1 MQVIDEM
8 DLGYMD
14 GEMVQKLVQKL
25 ALKPVEVRWP
35 VLTGRISYSKWLG
48 ILCCQNTFV
57 HGLVVLALPALI
69 LTPDE
74 SALENYT
81 ALLLE

>member
-14 GEMVQKLVQKL
+14 GEMVQQLVQKL

-35 VLTGRISYSKWLG
+35 VLTGLISYSKWLG
-48 ILCCQNTFV
+48 ILCCQNTFYTWF
-57 HGLVVLALPALI
+57 GCACITCLVPH
-69 LTPDE
+69 P
-74 SALENYT
+74 
-81 ALLLE
+81 